1 MTNPWCQL
9 NWAEQ
14 KLGLGISDLGM
25 RCLWLGHR
33 ASFAS
38 AGLARGFYDAST
50 DCYWSGEHLVLK
62 APVTPTIGQFLG
74 CDNVLAQ
81 RVGLTV
87 AWDGVTSEHLYL
99 QPWGHQANLVFVP
112 SNWLFING
120 VAGLLLPKAWW
131 FPTDNGW
138 IRIFLVERFLWSLLK
153 APKFLVSKL
162 GQTTHH
168 S

>member
-9 NWAEQ
+9 NRAEQ

-25 RCLWLGHR
+25 RWLWLGC
-33 ASFAS
+33 STSLAS
-38 AGLARGFYDAST
+38 AGLARGFYDVSI
-50 DCYWSGEHLVLK
+50 DHYWSGEHLALK
-62 APVTPTIGQFLG
+62 APITPTTGQFLG
-74 CDNVLAQ
+74 CDSVLAQ
-81 RVGLTV
+81 RVSLSV
-87 AWDGVTSEHLYL
+87 ASNGVTSYHLYL

-120 VAGLLLPKAWW
+120 VAGLLLPRARR

-138 IRIFLVERFLWSLLK
+138 ISIFLVERFLWSLLK
-153 APKFLVSKL
+153 APTFLVSKL